1 MLKAKE
7 LTTYARLL
15 VQLGVNL
22 QPGQN
27 LAIRASTDAAPLVH
41 KLVEVAYESGA
52 PHVLVDWSDDE
63 INRIRLRMAPEEM
76 LAYVPEGKVEDFIR
90 MIEGGAAVISI
101 LTPKPE
107 LLKDVETSRIATV
120 TKAMGKAMKK
130 YQELAQG
137 GEISWTIGVVP
148 TAEWA
153 NVVFPELEEEA
164 ALAKLWESIK
174 LATRL
179 DHGDPLAYWQAYANR
194 LEERTAWLNDQQFT
208 RLQYRGP
215 GTELTVELP
224 KNHRWLGG
232 GLKNSQG
239 VYFLP
244 NIPTEEVF
252 TAPVRNGVNGRVRN
266 SKPLVYNGQVIDG
279 FTLTFENGR
288 VVQAEAETGNA
299 SLQALLQMDAGA
311 AHLGEVALVPH
322 DSVLSKLGVVFRNT
336 LFDENASCHFAL
348 GAAYPFCIEDGV
360 TMSKEER
367 AGNGLNESVI
377 HVDFMVG
384 TAELDIDAVTVEG
397 RVVPLFR
404 NGNWV

>member
-1 MLKAKE
+1 
-7 LTTYARLL
+7 
-15 VQLGVNL
+15 
-22 QPGQN
+22 
-27 LAIRASTDAAPLVH
+27 
-41 KLVEVAYESGA
+41 
-52 PHVLVDWSDDE
+52 
-63 INRIRLRMAPEEM
+63 
-76 LAYVPEGKVEDFIR
+76 